1 LNEHLISL
9 MVFIPLLGA
18 LCQAFLPRMSV
29 GGKGPARDLVG
40 RWTALGASLLASVCA
55 IFLVATM
62 RLHSE
67 IQAHEIFSWVGSYAI
82 SYDMGVDG
90 LNALL
95 ILLVAVIFPVLIA
108 AEWDQKTVPRGMH
121 SLLLVL
127 QTTLFGAVCAQD
139 IFLQFF
145 FFGMSA
151 LPFYF
156 LIGIWG
162 GEGREQAAFRLIV
175 SSSLGN
181 ALIFAALLIVYHAID
196 PHSFS
201 LKELAGGRLSGKMF
215 EVAGYELSL
224 PALAFGLV
232 GAGLALRAPIWP
244 FHGWFTQVAQEAP
257 PSVFVA
263 LSAVTVPVASYVFIR
278 LTYTLFPETLAAVAP
293 VIMTVGMINLVA
305 GGVCAVAQKSLRLLL
320 AFICIGEVG
329 LILVGLGS
337 LNPAGVVG
345 AVYQHLVLG
354 LGLAGF
360 GLFSGLVNQRV
371 GHASFLPEEG
381 DKRPLGGIAVQ
392 APAVAVVAG
401 VIVASL
407 LGFPGSG
414 GFVGHA
420 LVILGSYSTHPLAAL
435 VAAAAFLL
443 ATYYLFTMYRCVFLG
458 SGGAATASF
467 PDLTLRE
474 RVYLMPVVACLLLF
488 GLYPKPLLELV
499 RPTVLTLLSTIK

>member
-1 LNEHLISL
+1 MNQHLISL
-9 MVFIPLLGA
+9 MVFIPLVGA
-18 LCQAFLPRMSV
+18 LGQALLP
-29 GGKGPARDLVG
+29 GGAASKGDPVG
-40 RWTALGASLLASVCA
+40 RWMALGASLLSSVCGM
-55 IFLVATM
+55 ILVASMQT
-62 RLHSE
+62 LADT
-67 IQAHEIFSWVGSYAI
+67 QANEVFSWVGSYSI

-95 ILLVAVIFPVLIA
+95 ILLGAIIFPVLIA
-108 AEWDQKTVPRGMH
+108 SEWNQETVPRGMH

-127 QTTLFGAVCAQD
+127 QTTLFGALCAQD

-162 GEGREQAAFRLIV
+162 GEGREKAAFRLIV
-175 SSSLGN
+175 SSALGN
-181 ALIFAALLIVYHAID
+181 ALIFAALILVYHSID

-201 LKELAGGRLSGKMF
+201 LKELAGGRLTGKVI
-215 EVAGYELSL
+215 EVAGYDISV
-224 PALAFGLV
+224 PAFAFALV

-244 FHGWFTQVAQEAP
+244 FHGWFTMVSQEAP

-263 LSAVTVPVASYVFIR
+263 LAAVTVPVASYIFVR
-278 LTYTLFPETLAAVAP
+278 LTYTLFPETLAISAP
-293 VIMTVGMINLVA
+293 AIMVVGVINLLA
-305 GGVCAVAQKSLRLLL
+305 GGICAVAQRGLRQLL
-320 AFICIGEVG
+320 AFVCIGELG
-329 LILVGLGS
+329 LILIGLGS
-337 LNPAGVVG
+337 LNPSGVVG

-354 LGLAGF
+354 LGVAGF
-360 GLFSGLVNQRV
+360 GLFAGLVNERV
-371 GHASFLPEEG
+371 GHATFLPDESG
-381 DKRPLGGIAVQ
+381 KRPLGGIAVQ

-401 VIVASL
+401 IIIASL

-420 LVILGSYSTHPLAAL
+420 LVILGSYSAHPLTAL
-435 VAAAAFLL
+435 TAAAAFML
-443 ATYYLFTMYRCVFLG
+443 ATYYLFTMYRYVFLG
-458 SGGAATASF
+458 AGGQAATF
-467 PDLTLRE
+467 TDLTMRE
-474 RVYLMPVVACLLLF
+474 RVYLLPLVACLLFF